1 MAAEYGVPIIAD
13 GGVKYSGDLAKALAA
28 GANVVMLGSLLAG
41 CEDSGSKELE
51 RMQGYWV
58 HVRGHPA
65 FTLSE
70 TGGRYT
76 VTRKANVRGRILET
90 AYPVTE
96 RNGCLFIETGF
107 RIQFTYDKK
116 TDRITLMPGGEYKRV
131 TNPENK
137 R

>member
-1 MAAEYGVPIIAD
+1 MKRTSKILLLFSCV
-13 GGVKYSGDLAKALAA
+13 L
-28 GANVVMLGSLLAG
+28 LLAS
-41 CEDSGSKELE
+41 CKDSPEKQLE
-51 RMQGYWV
+51 QMRGEWV
-58 HVRGHPA
+58 HVKGHPA

-70 TGGRYT
+70 TGGEYT
-76 VTRKANVRGRILET
+76 VTRKANIRGKVLET
-90 AYPVTE
+90 AYQVSE
-96 RNGCLFIETGF
+96 QDGNLFIETGF

>member
-1 MAAEYGVPIIAD
+1 
-13 GGVKYSGDLAKALAA
+13 
-28 GANVVMLGSLLAG
+28 MLLFSCVLLLAS
-41 CEDSGSKELE
+41 CKDSPEKQLE
-51 RMQGYWV
+51 QMRGEWV

-116 TDRITLMPGGEYKRV
+116 TDRITLSPGGEYKRV
-131 TNPENK
+131 INPKNRK